1 MTRIKKDLE
10 KIKKKKKRNRIQNC
24 PLIKIFKDK

>member
-10 KIKKKKKRNRIQNC
+10 KIKKKKEEKQNTE
-24 PLIKIFKDK
+24 LSVDKNFQR